1 MRVLEQH
8 IVESGEASMAN
19 ASLVDMQQ
27 VVLLSST
34 FPFYFFFFFSLVF
47 FCFMYFSDYSSSIIL
62 IAIVLQQTVMRLMTQ
77 CNEKAFELEVST
89 SYHNTVEILSR
100 LVYSPIILVS
110 H

>member
-1 MRVLEQH
+1 MRVLEQR
-8 IVESGEASMAN
+8 IIESGEASIAN
-19 ASLVDMQQ
+19 ASMVDMQQ
-27 VVLLSST
+27 VVSLSST
-34 FPFYFFFFFSLVF
+34 VPFFFFFSLVF
-47 FCFMYFSDYSSSIIL
+47 FHFIYFSDNNSSIIL

-110 H
+110 R